1 MIWKQRCR
9 VSSYDRYDRYTF
21 TSVEDERKKQKK
33 NPGAGDGTKGSAHGR
48 DEQRTRRSVIGW
60 GPNT

>member
-1 MIWKQRCR
+1 MIWKQRCG

-33 NPGAGDGTKGSAHGR
+33 ILVLET
-48 DEQRTRRSVIGW
+48 
-60 GPNT
+60 